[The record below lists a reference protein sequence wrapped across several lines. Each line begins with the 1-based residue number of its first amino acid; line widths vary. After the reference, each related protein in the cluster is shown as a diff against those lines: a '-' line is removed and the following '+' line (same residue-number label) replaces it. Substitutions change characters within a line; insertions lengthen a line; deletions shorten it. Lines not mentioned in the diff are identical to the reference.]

1 MKRSKQGMHA
11 APARIERGGSTK
23 RATAS
28 GPAGFSMPPHD
39 DVPRPAR
46 RALIAAAAC
55 VCLTLACAGGVFAW
69 YQASSQ
75 LSNLFTRGMLE
86 PAIDEQFAPEAGV
99 KEHVKAA
106 NPSDPGNV
114 DSYMRAQ
121 VSVYWEDANGV
132 RFGQEPVERAS
143 APADDGQ
150 AYDYAM
156 EWGAFGAPG
165 QASSWVRADDGLYY
179 WTSPLQPG
187 ASSGDLIVRCTEHP
201 RYDDGRRLV
210 VDIAMQAVQADPA
223 DAFAAAWG
231 PSSGLVVGPDGVLAD
246 GAAAAPAA
254 EGEAR

>member
-11 APARIERGGSTK
+11 ASARTERGESSGRAAAGS
-23 RATAS
+23 
-28 GPAGFSMPPHD
+28 AGFSMPPRD
-39 DVPRPAR
+39 AAPRPSR
-46 RALIAAAAC
+46 RALIVAAAC
-55 VCLTLACAGGVFAW
+55 ACLTLACAGGVFAW

-75 LSNLFTRGMLE
+75 LSNLFTRGTLE

-99 KEHVKAA
+99 KEHVRAA
-106 NPSDPGNV
+106 NPSNSGNV
-114 DSYMRAQ
+114 ASYMRAQ
-121 VSVYWEDANGV
+121 VSVYWEDAHGV
-132 RFGQEPVERAS
+132 RLGQDPVERAS

-150 AYDYAM
+150 AYDYVM

-165 QASSWVRADDGLYY
+165 QASSWVRAADGLYY

-187 ASSGDLIVRCTEHP
+187 ALSDDLIVRCTEHP

-210 VDIAMQAVQADPA
+210 VDIAMQAIQADPF

-231 PSSGLVVGPDGVLAD
+231 ASSGLAIGTDGVLT
-246 GAAAAPAA
+246 GAAGAACTA